1 MSEPRPAT
9 PPSTSRAPANAPQQP
24 APRDLTTSVRF
35 LSGVGPAR
43 AQALAELGL
52 TNIARLI
59 AHLPFRYEWER
70 AESPIREL
78 QPGVTASARGQV
90 TATRLAGRGGKQR
103 FEAVLMDESGRLD
116 LVWFNQSYLKTS
128 ILPGLRIWVQ
138 GKPARRG
145 GALQMAHPLFEI
157 LSDDEPDKRREKLR
171 PIYPATARI
180 SSRQIQ
186 HLIEDILT
194 DAVAQIDDHF
204 DEAYRRKRELPAL
217 PDAYR
222 MMHAPGSE
230 QELAEARRR
239 LAYDELFMLQLGV
252 HLKRAHLRNNLR
264 APALPSSP
272 AIERRIRER
281 LPFTLTGAQQR
292 VVREITEDLARS
304 TPANRLIQGDVGSG
318 KTAVA
323 ACAMLL
329 AVANGHQSA
338 LMAPT
343 EVLAEQHYDN
353 FTRLLENSRVRI
365 ALLTGALP
373 ASEREQ
379 LLARL
384 GAGDI
389 DLLIGTHALL
399 TEHVEF
405 ASLALAVID
414 EQHRFGVHQRA
425 ALRAKGADEHSSP
438 HVLVMTATPI
448 PRTVAM
454 TLFGDLDVSTIDEL
468 PPGRS
473 PVATRVLPPERRDE
487 AYAFMRD
494 RIARGDQAYVVVPT
508 IDSDQVSGVEAV
520 LDRLRKG
527 ALAGRRIEPMHARL
541 PRRQREQTMADFRDG
556 HIHCLV
562 STTVIE
568 VGVDVP
574 NATVMLIEEA
584 DRFGLAQLHQLRGR
598 VGRGSRASA
607 CVLLAEPKTP
617 DAVERLEAMR
627 STTDGFELAERDF
640 QIRGPGELIGARQS
654 GDMLLEVAD
663 LSRDLDLLKLSRAD
677 AAAWVH
683 ASPRL
688 DRPADALLR
697 RRLAKK
703 YGDALGLVDVG

>member
-1 MSEPRPAT
+1 MSKPHAST
-9 PPSTSRAPANAPQQP
+9 PSHKPQQP
-24 APRDLTTSVRF
+24 APRDLATSVRF
-35 LSGVGPAR
+35 LTGVGPAR
-43 AQALAELGL
+43 AEALAELGL
-52 TNIARLI
+52 TNIARLVT
-59 AHLPFRYEWER
+59 HLPFRYEWER
-70 AESPIREL
+70 AESPVNQL
-78 QPGVTASARGQV
+78 QPGVMSSARGQI
-90 TATRLAGRGGKQR
+90 TATRLAGRGGRQR

-116 LVWFNQSYLKTS
+116 LVWFNQPYLKDT
-128 ILPGLRIWVQ
+128 IVPGLRLWVQ
-138 GKPARRG
+138 GKPVRRG
-145 GALQMAHPLFEI
+145 GSLQMSHPFFEV
-157 LSDDEPDKRREKLR
+157 LPDNEPDRRLERLR
-171 PIYPATARI
+171 PVYPATARI

-186 HLIEDILT
+186 HLIEDVLP

-204 DEAYRRKRELPAL
+204 DEAYRRTRELPTLA
-217 PDAYR
+217 DAYR
-222 MMHAPGSE
+222 MMHAPASE
-230 QELAEARRR
+230 QELADARRR
-239 LAYDELFMLQLGV
+239 LAYDELFMLQLAV
-252 HLKRAHLRNNLR
+252 HLKRAHLREHLR
-264 APALPSSP
+264 APPLPSSP
-272 AIERRIRER
+272 AVERRIRDR
-281 LPFTLTGAQQR
+281 LPFTLTSAQQR
-292 VVREITEDLARS
+292 VVREISDDLSRP

-323 ACAMLL
+323 AWAMLL
-329 AVANGHQSA
+329 AVANGHQAA

-343 EVLAEQHYDN
+343 EILAEQHYDA

-365 ALLTGALP
+365 ALLTGALS
-373 ASEREQ
+373 AHEHEQ
-379 LLARL
+379 LLSHL
-384 GAGDI
+384 TAGEI

-399 TEHVEF
+399 TERVEF

-438 HVLVMTATPI
+438 HTLVMTATPI

-454 TLFGDLDVSTIDEL
+454 TLFGDLDVSIIDEL

-473 PVATRVLPPERRDE
+473 RIATRVLPPERRDE
-487 AYAFMRD
+487 AYAFLRD
-494 RIARGDQAYVVVPT
+494 RLARGDQAYVVVPT
-508 IDSDQVSGVEAV
+508 IDSDQSSGVEAV
-520 LDRLRKG
+520 LERLRTG
-527 ALAGRRIEPMHARL
+527 ALAGHRVEPMHARL

-562 STTVIE
+562 CTTVIE

-598 VGRGSRASA
+598 VGRGPRASA
-607 CVLLAEPKTP
+607 CVLIADPKTP

-627 STTDGFELAERDF
+627 TIADGFELAERDF

-677 AAAWVH
+677 AAAWVNL
-683 ASPRL
+683 SPRL

-697 RRLAKK
+697 RRLVKK
-703 YGDALGLVDVG
+703 YGDALGLADVG